1 MEAKDFELP
10 LEGSLSKLALLHTQ
24 HEEELPKSISYT
36 PKSENKS
43 EKSLQK
49 KKETFPKKKK

>member
-24 HEEELPKSISYT
+24 QEEQPKSISHLQK
-36 PKSENKS
+36 PKNNP

-49 KKETFPKKKK
+49 KRKSSSKKKK